1 MPDSLTFMGEHVGGS
16 AEEED
21 IPVVGCGVV
30 GHRQSGEHVGASH
43 FPYFA
48 PPRSGLT
55 PDARPAEQLGRSAHR
70 VLKPDQAFVGDL

>member
-1 MPDSLTFMGEHVGGS
+1 MGAHVGGS

-43 FPYFA
+43 LPYFA
-48 PPRSGLT
+48 SQLPTYAGLMRIGL
-55 PDARPAEQLGRSAHR
+55 ALM
-70 VLKPDQAFVGDL
+70 